1 MWYLYTILL
10 VIFIALLTKA
20 YIKVRDPFWYS
31 QPVHHIYD
39 VFSRFR
45 NNTVININPPTA
57 NKYVNIIN
65 VKTTRVADM
74 DEVDVAKACDF
85 ITNNF
90 LREKDYIEYKPT
102 QDNIVGYLNASNHPS
117 YINVYKIPSMRYDAE
132 SKKYV
137 DEDEYCSVMTARP
150 LVVTLFSVEPF
161 PTYYVDHLCVK
172 PEMRGKG
179 IAAKSIQTFYHNV
192 SRDYSKINTYIF
204 KREGKLTGIVPLTLF
219 NIKAFHTSDIPNIAF
234 PHDAYN
240 VIKIGRENIQMLAEF
255 IKRKQTSFMCTILPE
270 LTNLLNN
277 IKMNN
282 IAIYGIYL
290 HGDLISAYV
299 FRDAAT
305 YYNNK
310 KTVELLCSMEEC
322 DTNIFVAGFTQ
333 ALHLHCKETT
343 SEKLIMD
350 ETAGNIIVANYLSK
364 VNIYPFLVTNGA
376 FYFYNYIAQTLP
388 PSKCFILA

>member
-31 QPVHHIYD
+31 QPVHHVYD

-117 YINVYKIPSMRYDAE
+117 YINVYKIPSVRYDTE

-150 LVVTLFSVEPF
+150 LVVALDSGDPFSS
-161 PTYYVDHLCVK
+161 YYVDHLCVK

-240 VIKIGRENIQMLAEF
+240 VIKISRENIHMLVEF
-255 IKRKQTSFMCTILPE
+255 IKRKKTSFMCTILPE
-270 LTNLLNN
+270 ITNLLNN
-277 IKMNN
+277 IKLNN

-290 HGDLISAYV
+290 HGDLISVYV

-310 KTVELLCSMEEC
+310 KTVELLSSIEEC

-376 FYFYNYIAQTLP
+376 FYFYNYLAQTLP

>member
-31 QPVHHIYD
+31 QPVHHVYD

-117 YINVYKIPSMRYDAE
+117 YINVYKIPSVRYDTE

-150 LVVTLFSVEPF
+150 LVVALDSGDPFSS
-161 PTYYVDHLCVK
+161 YYVDHLCVK

-240 VIKIGRENIQMLAEF
+240 VIKISRENIHMLVEF
-255 IKRKQTSFMCTILPE
+255 IKRKKTSFMCTILPE

-277 IKMNN
+277 IKLNN

-310 KTVELLCSMEEC
+310 KTVELLSSIEEC

-376 FYFYNYIAQTLP
+376 FYFYNYVTQTLP
-388 PSKCFILA
+388 PSKCLILA

>member
-45 NNTVININPPTA
+45 NNTVININLPTA

-150 LVVTLFSVEPF
+150 LVVTLFS
-161 PTYYVDHLCVK
+161 
-172 PEMRGKG
+172 
-179 IAAKSIQTFYHNV
+179 
-192 SRDYSKINTYIF
+192 NTWT
-204 KREGKLTGIVPLTLF
+204 R
-219 NIKAFHTSDIPNIAF
+219 
-234 PHDAYN
+234 
-240 VIKIGRENIQMLAEF
+240 
-255 IKRKQTSFMCTILPE
+255 
-270 LTNLLNN
+270 TN
-277 IKMNN
+277 
-282 IAIYGIYL
+282 
-290 HGDLISAYV
+290 
-299 FRDAAT
+299 
-305 YYNNK
+305 
-310 KTVELLCSMEEC
+310 TVL
-322 DTNIFVAGFTQ
+322 
-333 ALHLHCKETT
+333 
-343 SEKLIMD
+343 
-350 ETAGNIIVANYLSK
+350 
-364 VNIYPFLVTNGA
+364 
-376 FYFYNYIAQTLP
+376 
-388 PSKCFILA
+388 